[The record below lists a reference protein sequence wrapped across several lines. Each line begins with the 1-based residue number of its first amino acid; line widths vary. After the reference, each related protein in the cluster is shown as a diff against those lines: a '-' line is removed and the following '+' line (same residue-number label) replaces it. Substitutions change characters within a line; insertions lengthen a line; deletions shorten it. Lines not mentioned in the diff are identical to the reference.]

1 MRLRQF
7 SDFGWAIEITCG
19 GYDRL
24 RSTFGHRVT
33 GGVRIIVGF
42 KEFDCFV
49 LLEVAEGWAIGL
61 FVN

>member
-1 MRLRQF
+1 MVLKQLG
-7 SDFGWAIEITCG
+7 DFGWAIEITCG

-33 GGVRIIVGF
+33 GGVRVIVCF
-42 KEFDCFV
+42 EEFDRLV
-49 LLEVAEGWAIGL
+49 WLEVAEGWAIGL